1 MAAEELHQLDDEFR
15 PRLEIR
21 RFQQRLF
28 RGGIERRDLRDAVDE
43 ALVGL
48 AITGSVSARLG
59 GAAQRPAV
67 IRNVVGGACVM
78 AITYG
83 VGLLMGASGAV

>member
-1 MAAEELHQLDDEFR
+1 VTPAGG
-15 PRLEIR
+15 RL
-21 RFQQRLF
+21 
-28 RGGIERRDLRDAVDE
+28 AVTLV
-43 ALVGL
+43 AVLVGL

-59 GAAQRPAV
+59 GAARRPAV

-83 VGLLMGASGAV
+83 VGLLVGASGAV